1 MISSVPWHAR
11 ALLGGGVI
19 SSVPWQRRRPY
30 DWALGSG
37 GDGRLPPGADEGA
50 AGMREGGW
58 RRLVRLVLRLR
69 PSLKAPRPK
78 PKPTPNP
85 NANSNPDPNPNPNA
99 TPNLNPNPKPS
110 P

>member
-1 MISSVPWHAR
+1 MISSVPWQPR

-58 RRLVRLVLRLR
+58 RRLVRLVLR

-85 NANSNPDPNPNPNA
+85 NANSNPNPDPNPNA
-99 TPNLNPNPKPS
+99 TPNPNPDPKPS